1 MNSINQRRCVNT
13 SNLQYVSQ
21 CPINNNYP
29 VFKSTTAYLPNFLST
44 NIRSL
49 FPKMDE
55 FALLLDH
62 LCIDIAAVSETWLHE
77 GIENDILS
85 IPNYNLVR
93 QDRSVGRGGGVCAFV
108 SNSIPYK
115 RWTDLENPLYEC
127 LWLSLRPHRLPR
139 KISCIVMGIL
149 YSPPDKSAQDQ
160 RDTINYLIETLDHAR
175 NKFPDCGIVLV
186 EDFNNL
192 DISDLLTGDDL
203 NQIICEPTRGSA
215 ILDLVITNLQQFYK
229 KPLILAP
236 VGTSDHS
243 VINWC
248 PDDSSFR
255 PRGKVIKR
263 QRRFFPQ
270 SQLEAFGRWLTS
282 HDWNLVSSEGSVEE
296 LVSDF
301 TARITQA
308 MDTFFPIQTVKLH
321 SNDKPWMSVSIK
333 QLIIARQQ
341 AFSCGNI
348 DLWRHYKGKV
358 KHAIQLKKRIS
369 ILIKYVILKR
379 VTVDLCGN

>member
-1 MNSINQRRCVNT
+1 MNNYNSCEPVQPLPSPLVDTTPDATSDLLSLLDHTDSSTIDPPVNITSNIPVRITRRNNIRLASNKHMNSINQRRCINI

-21 CPINNNYP
+21 CPIGNNYP

-49 FPKMDE
+49 FPKMEE

-93 QDRSVGRGGGVCAFV
+93 QDRFFGRGGGVCAFV

-139 KISCIVMGIL
+139 KISYIVMGIL

-160 RDTINYLIETLDHAR
+160 RDTINYLIGTLDHAR

-186 EDFNNL
+186 GDFNNL
-192 DISDLLTGDDL
+192 DISDLLTGHDL

-229 KPLILAP
+229 KRLILAP
-236 VGTSDHS
+236 VGTSEHS
-243 VINWC
+243 VINWH
-248 PDDSSFR
+248 PDDSSSR
-255 PRGKVIKR
+255 PRGKVFKR
-263 QRRFFPQ
+263 QQRFFPQ
-270 SQLEAFGRWLTS
+270 SQLAAFGR
-282 HDWNLVSSEGSVEE
+282 
-296 LVSDF
+296 
-301 TARITQA
+301 
-308 MDTFFPIQTVKLH
+308 
-321 SNDKPWMSVSIK
+321 
-333 QLIIARQQ
+333 
-341 AFSCGNI
+341 
-348 DLWRHYKGKV
+348 
-358 KHAIQLKKRIS
+358 
-369 ILIKYVILKR
+369 
-379 VTVDLCGN
+379 

>member
-1 MNSINQRRCVNT
+1 
-13 SNLQYVSQ
+13 
-21 CPINNNYP
+21 
-29 VFKSTTAYLPNFLST
+29 
-44 NIRSL
+44 
-49 FPKMDE
+49 
-55 FALLLDH
+55 
-62 LCIDIAAVSETWLHE
+62 
-77 GIENDILS
+77 
-85 IPNYNLVR
+85 
-93 QDRSVGRGGGVCAFV
+93 
-108 SNSIPYK
+108 
-115 RWTDLENPLYEC
+115 
-127 LWLSLRPHRLPR
+127 
-139 KISCIVMGIL
+139 MGIL

-160 RDTINYLIETLDHAR
+160 RDTINYLIETLDHVR

-186 EDFNNL
+186 GDFNNL
-192 DISDLLTGDDL
+192 DISDLLTGHDL

-248 PDDSSFR
+248 PDDSLSR

-270 SQLEAFGRWLTS
+270 SQLAAFGRWLTS

-348 DLWRHYKGKV
+348 DLWRHCKGKV
-358 KHAIQLKKRIS
+358 KHAIQLKKNNFYSDKVRHLKKS
-369 ILIKYVILKR
+369 DCRSWWKLI
-379 VTVDLCGN
+379 N

>member
-1 MNSINQRRCVNT
+1 
-13 SNLQYVSQ
+13 
-21 CPINNNYP
+21 
-29 VFKSTTAYLPNFLST
+29 
-44 NIRSL
+44 
-49 FPKMDE
+49 MDE
-55 FALLLDH
+55 FALLLDQ

-127 LWLSLRPHRLPR
+127 LWLSLRLHRLPR
-139 KISCIVMGIL
+139 KISRIVMGIL

-160 RDTINYLIETLDHAR
+160 RDTINYLIETLGHAR

-186 EDFNNL
+186 GDFNNL
-192 DISDLLTGDDL
+192 DISDLSTAHDL
-203 NQIICEPTRGSA
+203 N
-215 ILDLVITNLQQFYK
+215 LVITNLQQFYQ

-255 PRGKVIKR
+255 PRGKVMKR
-263 QRRFFPQ
+263 QRRIFPQ
-270 SQLEAFGRWLTS
+270 SQLAAFGRWLTS
-282 HDWNLVSSEGSVEE
+282 HDWNSVSSEGSVEE

-308 MDTFFPIQTVKLH
+308 MDTFFPI
-321 SNDKPWMSVSIK
+321 
-333 QLIIARQQ
+333 
-341 AFSCGNI
+341 
-348 DLWRHYKGKV
+348 
-358 KHAIQLKKRIS
+358 
-369 ILIKYVILKR
+369 
-379 VTVDLCGN
+379 

>member
-1 MNSINQRRCVNT
+1 M
-13 SNLQYVSQ
+13 
-21 CPINNNYP
+21 
-29 VFKSTTAYLPNFLST
+29 
-44 NIRSL
+44 
-49 FPKMDE
+49 
-55 FALLLDH
+55 
-62 LCIDIAAVSETWLHE
+62 
-77 GIENDILS
+77 
-85 IPNYNLVR
+85 VR
-93 QDRSVGRGGGVCAFV
+93 QDRSVGRGGGACAFV

-127 LWLSLRPHRLPR
+127 LLWLSLRPHRLPR

-186 EDFNNL
+186 GDFNNL
-192 DISDLLTGDDL
+192 DIPDLLTGHDL

-215 ILDLVITNLQQFYK
+215 ILDLVITNLQKFYK

-243 VINWC
+243 VITWC

-270 SQLEAFGRWLTS
+270 SQLAAFGR
-282 HDWNLVSSEGSVEE
+282 
-296 LVSDF
+296 
-301 TARITQA
+301 
-308 MDTFFPIQTVKLH
+308 
-321 SNDKPWMSVSIK
+321 
-333 QLIIARQQ
+333 
-341 AFSCGNI
+341 
-348 DLWRHYKGKV
+348 
-358 KHAIQLKKRIS
+358 
-369 ILIKYVILKR
+369 
-379 VTVDLCGN
+379 